1 MEFAYFIVTTINIVL
16 SLLMSRYLKVMEE
29 VPFLCNLS
37 RGNFQLYLT
46 SGLFVLAHW
55 RVFLRSAIR
64 APSSVLSRR
73 TGVSIVRWV
82 DLEPAVGNI
91 KPDGLSMK
99 EDGVVLSLCSCST
112 STKALTVWQEWK
124 IPLKW
129 IRGVVGACGEVV
141 VHAQEGLPP
150 GVHGCAAQ
158 WTVPHVGYYQ
168 LKDSRQSI
176 WMECQEKENCHMSQ
190 NDWLTH

>member
-73 TGVSIVRWV
+73 TGVSIVR
-82 DLEPAVGNI
+82 
-91 KPDGLSMK
+91 
-99 EDGVVLSLCSCST
+99 
-112 STKALTVWQEWK
+112 
-124 IPLKW
+124 
-129 IRGVVGACGEVV
+129 
-141 VHAQEGLPP
+141 
-150 GVHGCAAQ
+150 
-158 WTVPHVGYYQ
+158 
-168 LKDSRQSI
+168 
-176 WMECQEKENCHMSQ
+176 
-190 NDWLTH
+190 